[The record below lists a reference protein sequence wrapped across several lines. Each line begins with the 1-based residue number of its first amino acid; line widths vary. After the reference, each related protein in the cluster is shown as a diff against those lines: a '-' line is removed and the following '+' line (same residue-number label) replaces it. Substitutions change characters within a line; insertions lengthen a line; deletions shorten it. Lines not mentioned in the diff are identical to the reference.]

1 MRSFTSQASTE
12 TRVPGVSPGSI
23 AANTLAPA
31 SRSSAVAKCWRTT
44 AVPCASSNR
53 TSNPVEFTPGG
64 APPASLT
71 RATSSCIRSAVT
83 SVNLTTRT
91 RIGDLLTFDD
101 PRRYLAGGEQ
111 VKGADEPDTAFG
123 LYD

>member
-64 APPASLT
+64 APPASLA
-71 RATSSCIRSAVT
+71 RHK
-83 SVNLTTRT
+83 
-91 RIGDLLTFDD
+91 LLHPLCGHVGEPNDTNAHRQPPQFDD
-101 PRRYLAGGEQ
+101 SRRYLAGGEQ
-111 VKGADEPDTAFG
+111 V
-123 LYD
+123 